1 MRKAIAACVIGIAAL
16 VTPSAAQMSVDE
28 VIAKHIEALGGM
40 DKLKAVNTVRMT
52 GKMTVGPGIEAP
64 VVMEIKRPSSMRL
77 DFTVQG
83 MTGTQAYDGKV
94 GWTLMPFQGST
105 TPQPMA
111 GEELQMMAEQ
121 ADIDGPLV
129 DYKAKGNTVELLGK
143 EPVEGADAYKLK
155 VTLKNGVVRTMYID
169 AEHFLQVKEES
180 KRTIRGTEIE
190 GETILGDYKEVG
202 GMMFPHS
209 MDSGQKGNPQRQKI
223 VVDKIEV
230 NVPIDDARFKM
241 PESK

>member
-1 MRKAIAACVIGIAAL
+1 MAEFELIADGL
-16 VTPSAAQMSVDE
+16 RFP
-28 VIAKHIEALGGM
+28 
-40 DKLKAVNTVRMT
+40 
-52 GKMTVGPGIEAP
+52 EAP

>member
-1 MRKAIAACVIGIAAL
+1 MRKGLVAFVIGIAA
-16 VTPSAAQMSVDE
+16 VADPVAAQLSVDE
-28 VIAKHIEALGGM
+28 IIAKHIEAVGGM
-40 DKLKAVNTVRMT
+40 DTLKAIKTVRMT

-64 VVMEIKRPSSMRL
+64 VVMELKRPGSMRL

-94 GWTLMPFQGST
+94 GWALMPFQGST
-105 TPQPMA
+105 TPQQMA
-111 GEELQMMAEQ
+111 GDELQMMAEQ

-129 DYKAKGNTVELLGK
+129 DYKAKGNTIELLGR
-143 EPVEGADAYKLK
+143 EPVEGADAYKLR

-180 KRTIRGTEIE
+180 KRTIRGSEVE
-190 GETILGDYKEVG
+190 GETVLGDYKVVG

-209 MDSGQKGNPQRQKI
+209 VDSGQKGNPQRQKI
-223 VVDKIEV
+223 VVEKIEV
-230 NVPIDDARFKM
+230 NVPIDDSRFKM
-241 PESK
+241 PEGK

>member
-1 MRKAIAACVIGIAAL
+1 MHKGMLAFAL
-16 VTPSAAQMSVDE
+16 GLALASPAAAQTVDE
-28 VIAKHIEALGGM
+28 IIAKHVEALGGM
-40 DKLKAVNTVRMT
+40 QKLKSVKTVRMT

-64 VVMEIKRPSSMRL
+64 IVMELKRPNSMRL

-83 MTGTQAYDGKV
+83 MTGTQAYDGKI
-94 GWTLMPFQGST
+94 GWTFMPFQGSKVA
-105 TPQPMA
+105 QQMA
-111 GEELQMMAEQ
+111 DDELKMAAEQ

-143 EPVEGADAYKLK
+143 DKVEGADAYKLK
-155 VTLKNGVVRTMYID
+155 VTLKNGVIRTMYID

-190 GETILGDYKEVG
+190 GETILGDFKEVD

-209 MDSGQKGNPQRQKI
+209 VDSGQKGNPQRQKI
-223 VVDKIEV
+223 VVEKIEL
-230 NVPIDDARFKM
+230 NVPIDDTRFKM
-241 PESK
+241 PEGK